1 MAWRPTE
8 YVIEGELDNTRLG
21 KVTGWIQ
28 FAGIQDKV
36 VLDLAGDFHRD
47 IRGAKLHFYGDARE
61 DAVPEDISRYF
72 EGFSLTQT
80 GNTGD
85 ITAGKEPRDYVDY
98 PYIEWYSDQNGRVVL
113 ELDPCQIEVIG
124 TPIPA
129 AESFPVSRQQQNQNM
144 MNFMTGIATELGLP
158 PDSVQCPGNQTVH
171 QMIKRGAN
179 DRIRG
184 MKLFPEEV
192 RKQVPAI
199 YSQDGKGGR
208 AMAHI
213 KFFTPDSNWT
223 WYATEGESIQDE
235 SGNEVDFQFFG
246 LVQGQC
252 EELGYFSLNELETA
266 RGPMG
271 LPIERDLHFKPTALD
286 QIAPHLFKETES

>member
-1 MAWRPTE
+1 MAWRPIE
-8 YVIEGELDNTRLG
+8 YVIEGELDNTMLG

-28 FAGIQDKV
+28 FAGIQDKI
-36 VLDLAGDFHRD
+36 VLELAGDFHRD
-47 IRGAKLHFYGDARE
+47 IRGAKLHFYGDAS
-61 DAVPEDISRYF
+61 DGAVPEDSLRYF

-113 ELDPCQIEVIG
+113 ELDPSQIEVIG

-144 MNFMTGIATELGLP
+144 MNFMAGIAAELGLP
-158 PDSVQCPGNQTVH
+158 PDHVQCPGNQTVH

-184 MKLFPEEV
+184 MKLFPDEV
-192 RKQVPAI
+192 RKQVPVI
-199 YSQDGKGGR
+199 YSQDGKGGK
-208 AMAHI
+208 AIAHV
-213 KFFTPDSNWT
+213 KFFTPDSNWI

-271 LPIERDLHFKPTALD
+271 LPIERDLHFKPTALN